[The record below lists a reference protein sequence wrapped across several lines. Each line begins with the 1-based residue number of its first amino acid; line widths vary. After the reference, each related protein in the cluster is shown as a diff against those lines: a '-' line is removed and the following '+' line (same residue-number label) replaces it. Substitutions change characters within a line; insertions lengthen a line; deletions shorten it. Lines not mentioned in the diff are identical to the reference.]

1 MNSKLGKKKK
11 KCCFNEKSNIMGGF
25 WRSREK
31 KWHRES
37 IFVQIR
43 SIFGGS
49 LVVAVLEVFTK
60 NTGLNCGKAHLVGEL
75 CESNQW
81 G

>member
-1 MNSKLGKKKK
+1 M
-11 KCCFNEKSNIMGGF
+11 
-25 WRSREK
+25 
-31 KWHRES
+31 
-37 IFVQIR
+37 QIR